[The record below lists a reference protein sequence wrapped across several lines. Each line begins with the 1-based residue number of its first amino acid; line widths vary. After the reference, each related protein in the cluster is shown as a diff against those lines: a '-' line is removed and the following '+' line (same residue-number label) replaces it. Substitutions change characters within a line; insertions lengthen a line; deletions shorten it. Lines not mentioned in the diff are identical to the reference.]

1 MQVQCE
7 KCNAAILP
15 ENLDLLRS
23 LAKCDACGHLF
34 NCAAQLDALGDDGG
48 GRREKVP
55 MPKGIRLFRR
65 ANGLR
70 ILRRWFGAK
79 FIFLFF
85 FCLFWNGFMA
95 VWFTIAIKNRIW
107 PMAAFGSLHA
117 LVGLGVA
124 YATLAGFLNTTT
136 ITVVNGLLQ
145 IRHAPI
151 PSPGNRQFKADSLRQ
166 LYTKRR
172 VHHGK
177 NGTSITYEL
186 RARTSDGQD
195 EKLLGSL
202 DNENQ
207 ALFIEQEIEEFLGIQ
222 NRPVPGEVER

>member
-1 MQVQCE
+1 MQVQCK

-23 LAKCDACGHLF
+23 LAKCDACGNLF
-34 NCAAQLDALGDDGG
+34 NCAAQLDALGDDGSG
-48 GRREKVP
+48 TREKVP

-65 ANGLR
+65 ASGLR

-79 FIFLFF
+79 YFGLLF
-85 FCLFWNGFMA
+85 FCLFWNGFMV
-95 VWFTIAIKNRIW
+95 VWFSIAIKQRIW

-124 YATLAGFLNTTT
+124 YFTLAGVLNTTT
-136 ITVVNGLLQ
+136 ITVINGLLQ
-145 IRHAPI
+145 IRHAPV
-151 PSPGNRQFKADSLRQ
+151 PVPGNRQIKADSLRQ
-166 LYTKRR
+166 LYTKRV

-177 NGTSITYEL
+177 NGTSVTYEL
-186 RARTSDGQD
+186 RAQTSDGRD

-207 ALFIEQEIEEFLGIQ
+207 SLFIEQEIEDFLGIQ
-222 NRPVPGEVER
+222 DRSIPGEVER